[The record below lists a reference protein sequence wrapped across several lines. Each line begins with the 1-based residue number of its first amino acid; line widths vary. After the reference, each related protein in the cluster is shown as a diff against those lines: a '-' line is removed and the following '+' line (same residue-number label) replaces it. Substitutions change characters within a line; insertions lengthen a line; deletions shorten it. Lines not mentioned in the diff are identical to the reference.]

1 MKLRA
6 SLLAAL
12 VANGGIEGARTD
24 CPVDNLSEVSKGQWI
39 CEKDGTAVPIGPGLF
54 VEPETKCQVQCI
66 TDHFIMRPGIANFV
80 RCKGDGQWL
89 MKNTDRE
96 VIKIRPIQ
104 CQPGCRRNLIQGFE
118 NGSWDCP
125 LMDPD
130 SETIEQGLQCF
141 AQCKDGFDLND
152 PERPIYNLKHFE
164 KTCRCN
170 KENGRCHWTKL
181 DKIPTCTAARL
192 NRIINGQTAE
202 AHSKP
207 YMVSVSVKSKTKEKG
222 LGRKA
227 SKVQVHYCGGV
238 LIHPSWIVTAAHCK
252 KRGMTATLGEHDI
265 QTAEGVEKSC
275 RISKLIAHPEYNEQT
290 KNDIMLGKLKCNV
303 RETKYI
309 RPAILPNSWTDPIW
323 NEHCEVCGWGNT
335 VYPNY
340 KPAEKL
346 QCVDLPVLRN
356 YDCNKSYRGAIHEN
370 IMCIGLMAG
379 GKDSCQGDSGGPA
392 ICDGRVHG
400 IVMGGLYCA
409 QKDFPGVYTR
419 VSHYVDWIVET
430 IRRGGK

>member
-6 SLLAAL
+6 GLLAAL
-12 VANGGIEGARTD
+12 VGNQNVSGGRSS
-24 CPVDNLSEVSKGQWI
+24 CPVDGLSEVSRGRWS
-39 CEKDGTAVPIGPGLF
+39 CEKDGALVPTHPGHM
-54 VEPETKCQVQCI
+54 VAPETKCQVDCQ

-80 RCKGDGQWL
+80 RCKGDGQWV

-96 VIKIRPIQ
+96 IINMRPIQ
-104 CQPGCRRNLIQGFE
+104 CQPGCRRNLLAGFE

-130 SETIEQGLQCF
+130 SATIEQGLQCF

-207 YMVSVSVKSKTKEKG
+207 YMVSVSVKSKAKDKS

-227 SKVQVHYCGGV
+227 KIQVHYCGGV

-265 QTAEGVEKSC
+265 QMAEGVEKSC
-275 RISKLIAHPEYNEQT
+275 RISKLIAHPDYNDQT
-290 KNDIMLGKLKCNV
+290 KNDIMLGKLKCNI

-309 RPAILPNSWTDPIW
+309 RPAILPASLDDPLW
-323 NEHCEVCGWGNT
+323 NEGCEVCGWGNT

-346 QCVDLPVLRN
+346 QCVNLPVIRN
-356 YDCNKSYRGAIHEN
+356 YDCNKSYRGAIHSD
-370 IMCIGLMAG
+370 IMCIGLMEG

-392 ICDGRVHG
+392 ICNGRVHG